1 MTIQEI
7 LAQPNPEQV
16 IAQLKDKS
24 VDIPSWTKLRK
35 EYDPKEHP
43 VNNKSLY
50 PDIPGDK
57 DNPAGTKVTRITL
70 DYQRLVAARMSSLC
84 FGLPVK
90 RIYKAGNEGQKE
102 VQGVIEAIMRR
113 NRIDSV
119 NVERGNMLFAG
130 CEVATLWYG
139 IREQHSLYG
148 VDSSLKVRCANYS
161 PMKGDSIYPLFDEYG
176 DMVALSFGYRRKSM
190 GEWAEYF
197 DTYTADRHI
206 KWVIS
211 GRGKSW
217 AVVEDEN
224 ISVGAPNGIG
234 IGKIPAIYMHRP
246 TPIWEDTS
254 SIVYEIEWAL
264 SRSGNYVRANTKP
277 LFGVFADEEIA
288 YGGEKPGD
296 AKSVFQWPSN
306 AKAGYITWELSA
318 ENVKFYTNTLRN
330 EFFTQLQIPDWT
342 FENMKSMKMSGEAF
356 KQLFVDALLKVH
368 DESGRLVE
376 FLDRELSVVK
386 AFVKNIMPSRAADI
400 DGLSV
405 ETELVPFTIDET
417 KTIIENLATA
427 VAAGIIS
434 KREAIEELGWSEN
447 PEATLRQIADEQA
460 MDATG
465 MTL

>member
-1 MTIQEI
+1 MTIKDI
-7 LAQPNPEQV
+7 LALPNTEQV
-16 IAQLKDKS
+16 IAQLKDKA
-24 VDIPSWTKLRK
+24 VDVIAWSKLRK

-43 VNNKSLY
+43 VNNKTLY

-57 DNPAGTKVTRITL
+57 DNPAGTKVTRIAL
-70 DYQRLVAARMSSLC
+70 DYQRLAAARMTSLC

-90 RIYKAGNEGQKE
+90 RVYKAETEGQKE
-102 VQGVIEAIMRR
+102 AQQIIEAIMLR

-130 CEVATLWYG
+130 CEVATLWYA
-139 IREQHSLYG
+139 IEEQHSLYG
-148 VDSSLKVRCANYS
+148 VESSLKVRCANYS

-176 DMVALSFGYRRKSM
+176 DMVALSFGYKRKSM

-206 KWVIS
+206 KWVAS

-217 AVVEDEN
+217 EAIEDES
-224 ISVGAPNGIG
+224 IAVGAPNGQG

-288 YGGEKPGD
+288 YGGEKPTD
-296 AKSVFQWPSN
+296 AKSVHQFPQN

-356 KQLFVDALLKVH
+356 KQLFVDAMLKVH

-376 FLDRELSVVK
+376 FLDREISVVK
-386 AFVKNIMPSRAADI
+386 AFVKNIRPNLASDI
-400 DGLSV
+400 DELQIT
-405 ETELVPFTIDET
+405 TEVVPFTINET
-417 KTIIENLATA
+417 KTIIENLSTA
-427 VAAGIIS
+427 VSAGIIS
-434 KREAIEELGWSEN
+434 KREAIEELGWSDNTEQ
-447 PEATLRQIADEQA
+447 TLKQIREEQTVDVMGA
-460 MDATG
+460 SV
-465 MTL
+465 